1 MKKRKGTRITIRLPK
16 RQKTLNDPSSDENDK
31 DEDVTSLKTGSDDD
45 DDNLN
50 DGMNNSEDGGPDK
63 SKGNKGPS
71 DTESS
76 DDEDDDDD
84 DSEPNDQS
92 ISKSEVPEFGNS
104 DGGDDDDI
112 AHEDND
118 QSVSKSGG
126 KEAIDP
132 VANPE
137 SDDGGK
143 EAIVPVANPEPDDN
157 DSSLALSTNEN
168 DISNGN
174 QAHEDNDQSV
184 SKSGGKEA
192 IDPVANPES
201 DDGGKEAIVPV
212 ANPESDD
219 NDSSLA
225 LSTNENDIS
234 NGNQYNPIQ
243 QVPETGA
250 NGDGSDSSFYDGIRA
265 LAGDRD
271 DNAIVGA
278 TNTVLPEISFELGD
292 FLASQKEKEDNEDT
306 REQ

>member
-1 MKKRKGTRITIRLPK
+1 MKKRKGTRITFRVPK

-31 DEDVTSLKTGSDDD
+31 DEDVISLKMGSDDD

-63 SKGNKGPS
+63 SKGNKGLS
-71 DTESS
+71 DTDSS

-92 ISKSEVPEFGNS
+92 ISKSGGPEFDNS

-132 VANPE
+132 VANLE
-137 SDDGGK
+137 SAD
-143 EAIVPVANPEPDDN
+143 
-157 DSSLALSTNEN
+157 
-168 DISNGN
+168 
-174 QAHEDNDQSV
+174 
-184 SKSGGKEA
+184 GGKEA
-192 IDPVANPES
+192 IDPV
-201 DDGGKEAIVPV
+201 V
-212 ANPESDD
+212 NPESDD
-219 NDSSLA
+219 NQTSDAVSFD
-225 LSTNENDIS
+225 EYDIS
-234 NGNQYNPIQ
+234 NGNQYHPNQ

-250 NGDGSDSSFYDGIRA
+250 NGDGSDSSFFDGIRA
-265 LAGDRD
+265 LAGERD

-292 FLASQKEKEDNEDT
+292 FIASQKEKEDNEDT